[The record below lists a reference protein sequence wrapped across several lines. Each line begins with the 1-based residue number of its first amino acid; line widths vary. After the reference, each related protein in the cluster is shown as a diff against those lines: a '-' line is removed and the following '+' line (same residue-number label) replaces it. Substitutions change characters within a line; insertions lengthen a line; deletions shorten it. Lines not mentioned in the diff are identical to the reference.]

1 MHRIGSDDLESGNV
15 WRQTLAGV
23 LAGEAALDAGPA
35 AHRLESP
42 VTVMKVIQR
51 GSGDDL
57 LVAGDE
63 DGAMRIWVAE

>member
-1 MHRIGSDDLESGNV
+1 
-15 WRQTLAGV
+15 V

-35 AHRLESP
+35 ADRLESP

-51 GSGDDL
+51 GSGDEL

-63 DGAMRIWVAE
+63 DGAVRIWVAE